1 MPLHL
6 KHKKLIQRTI
16 KYFYY
21 ANTKDK
27 TQTSVSLGQS
37 FFFFFYEAKL
47 IILLCI
53 VEVKKTNLSQ
63 QTIY

>member
-21 ANTKDK
+21 ANTKNK
-27 TQTSVSLGQS
+27 MQKSLSLGQS
-37 FFFFFYEAKL
+37 FLFFL
-47 IILLCI
+47 TRL
-53 VEVKKTNLSQ
+53 N
-63 QTIY
+63 